1 VIELTPLSS
10 GQSDSVGATSALPT
24 SRPAL
29 GERRS
34 AYLLPGELHASADP
48 CQIRT
53 ILGSCVAI
61 CLWDGRQHIGGM
73 NHFLL
78 PASSEGHPA
87 SSRFADVATRT
98 LLEALQSLG
107 CRIPDLLAKIF
118 GGASMFQKPDRRI
131 ISLGAQNV
139 AVALEL
145 LRKAGI
151 PVAVQETG
159 GIHGRKIMLNTDD
172 GVVWCQRI
180 QEERARSNG
189 F

>member
-1 VIELTPLSS
+1 MALPHLSS
-10 GQSDSVGATSALPT
+10 GQSASVGAPSSLPT
-24 SRPAL
+24 SSPPL

-34 AYLLPGELHASADP
+34 EFLLPGELHASAEP

-61 CLWDGRQHIGGM
+61 CLWDSQLRIGGM

-78 PASSEGHPA
+78 PASSAGHPA

-98 LLEALQSLG
+98 LLDALQSLR
-107 CRIPDLLAKIF
+107 CRVPDLQAKIF
-118 GGASMFQKPDRRI
+118 GGASMFQKPDRRVM
-131 ISLGAQNV
+131 SLGAQNV
-139 AVALEL
+139 AAALEL
-145 LRKAGI
+145 MRNARI

-180 QEERARSNG
+180 QEERTRNNG

>member
-1 VIELTPLSS
+1 M
-10 GQSDSVGATSALPT
+10 ALPPLNSSQPDPVGVPSSLHA
-24 SRPAL
+24 SRPTL

-61 CLWDGRQHIGGM
+61 CLWDSRLHVGGM

-78 PASSEGHPA
+78 PASRGGHPA
-87 SSRFADVATRT
+87 SLRCADVATRT

-107 CRIPDLLAKIF
+107 SRIPNLQAKIF
-118 GGASMFQKPDRRI
+118 GGASMFQKTDRTFKG
-131 ISLGAQNV
+131 LGVQNV
-139 AVALEL
+139 AAALEL
-145 LRKAGI
+145 MRNAGI

-180 QEERARSNG
+180 QAERK
-189 F
+189 